1 MKQLETIS
9 ERTLLRLAL
18 KAVNR
23 ECDFLKDLI
32 ERFPRCRDF
41 LTAELE
47 EYERIR
53 KELVKVL
60 VTMDED

>member
-9 ERTLLRLAL
+9 ERNLLRLAL
-18 KAVNR
+18 KAVDR

-41 LTAELE
+41 LTAQLE
-47 EYERIR
+47 EYERVR

-60 VTMDED
+60 ATMDEE